1 MLKPRCVYLCVAHQ
15 SQCLCQQKD
24 LSRLEE
30 MAWKDS
36 NDLSSLTFPYG
47 ADFSPSV
54 LVVLSATLLPFCFL
68 NLSVH
73 TLFQPSKFSLAIVPH
88 LAVFVCSGG
97 RGVVVGPIVSQS
109 LSDVFCD
116 NEYGPNFLFRNN
128 GDGTFTDVAQQSG
141 ERNMVVLTRQ
151 DFVNLF
157 T

>member
-1 MLKPRCVYLCVAHQ
+1 MPRCVYLCVAHQ

-47 ADFSPSV
+47 ADFFPSV

-73 TLFQPSKFSLAIVPH
+73 TLLHSSNHLTLSYHCASSCCLCLLRRTRCCGGANCQSKPVRCVLWQRVWTQLPIQEQWRWN
-88 LAVFVCSGG
+88 LYWCGTAVWWEEHVCFNTAT
-97 RGVVVGPIVSQS
+97 P
-109 LSDVFCD
+109 C
-116 NEYGPNFLFRNN
+116 
-128 GDGTFTDVAQQSG
+128 
-141 ERNMVVLTRQ
+141 
-151 DFVNLF
+151 
-157 T
+157 